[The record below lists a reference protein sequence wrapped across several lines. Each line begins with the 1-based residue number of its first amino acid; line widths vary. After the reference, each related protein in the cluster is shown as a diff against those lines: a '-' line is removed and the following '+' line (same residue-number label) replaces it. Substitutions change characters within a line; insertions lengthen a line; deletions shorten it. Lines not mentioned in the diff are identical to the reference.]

1 MGETRGDVPPSTLE
15 AWKNKFRI
23 ALMAKYNI
31 SVKSLKDDREPE
43 YPDVKLTPAPM
54 DTVETPEELKKREAV
69 NDKIIDK
76 ADKQYKETLK
86 KWREK
91 TFDGIIREEAE
102 NKTKSVLYMMLGDEG
117 QKRFHA
123 RLPYANIAD
132 DPLADFWHQL
142 GTVFTFERSVIIERV
157 EFFSRRQ

>member
-102 NKTKSVLYMMLGDEG
+102 NKTKSVL
-117 QKRFHA
+117 
-123 RLPYANIAD
+123 
-132 DPLADFWHQL
+132 
-142 GTVFTFERSVIIERV
+142 
-157 EFFSRRQ
+157 